1 MRLTLL
7 GSGDSAGM
15 PWYGCDC
22 ARCRLARTDPAYRRG
37 PACALLEVAGQ
48 RYLIDAGLLD
58 IAERFDDTGLDGIL
72 LTHFHPDHV
81 QGLFHLRW
89 GTGEKI
95 PVYCPPDSTG
105 CADLYKHPGILDFQV
120 QSKYKT
126 FTLAGLNITPLPLI
140 HSKPTFGY
148 LIDNGESRIAYLT
161 DTKGLP
167 PKVEGLLTQTRLNTL
182 VIDTCLP
189 PGVLGRNH
197 NSLDDTLL
205 LQQRL
210 GAEKLI
216 MTHIGHD
223 LDVWLHDHPDALPQ
237 GLIAAYDGC
246 IAFA

>member
-15 PWYGCDC
+15 PWYGCVC
-22 ARCRLARTDPAYRRG
+22 ACCRLARKDPAHRRG
-37 PACALLEVAGQ
+37 PACALLEVDGKN
-48 RYLIDAGLLD
+48 YLLDAGLMD
-58 IAERFDDTGLDGIL
+58 IADRFDDARLDGIL

-89 GTGEKI
+89 GTGNTI

-105 CADLYKHPGILDFQV
+105 CADLFKHPGILDFQV

-148 LIDNGESRIAYLT
+148 LIENGESRIAYLT
-161 DTKGLP
+161 DTRGLP
-167 PKVEGLLTQTRLNTL
+167 PKVEELLTQARLHTL

-189 PGVLGRNH
+189 PGAEGRNH
-197 NSLDDTLL
+197 NSLDDTRS

-210 GAEKLI
+210 GAEKVI
-216 MTHIGHD
+216 MTHISHE
-223 LDVWLHDHPDALPQ
+223 LDVWLHDNPDALPQ
-237 GLIAAYDGC
+237 GLIAGYDGC
-246 IAFA
+246 IAFP

>member
-15 PWYGCDC
+15 PRYGCEC
-22 ARCRLARTDPAYRRG
+22 ALCQRARKDPSQRRG
-37 PACALLEVAGQ
+37 PACALLEVAAQ
-48 RYLIDAGLLD
+48 SYLIDAGLMD
-58 IAERFDDTGLDGIL
+58 IAERFEASGLTGIL

-89 GTGEKI
+89 GTGQKI

-105 CADLYKHPGILDFQV
+105 CADLFKHPGILDFQV
-120 QSKYKT
+120 QSKYQT
-126 FTLAGLNITPLPLI
+126 FALAGLKITPLPLI

-148 LIDNGESRIAYLT
+148 LIENDASRIAYLT

-167 PKVEGLLTQTRLNTL
+167 LKVEELLMQTPLHTL

-189 PGVLGRNH
+189 PGREGRNH
-197 NSLDDTLL
+197 NNLDDVLL

-210 GAEKLI
+210 GAEKVI
-216 MTHIGHD
+216 MTHISHD
-223 LDVWLHDHPDALPQ
+223 LDVWLHDHPEALPA
-237 GLIAAYDGC
+237 GLITGYDGC
-246 IAFA
+246 VAFP